1 MNALHRYPVK
11 HPPLSMAR
19 SRTGKFRGAWLL
31 SKSRMAWG
39 RKPGTRTAT
48 TETGTARR
56 RRGRVRRRRRPMRQ
70 GARLAGTGGRERGG
84 GAVTWPPNLDH
95 RRRRIISTPEQ
106 RHTPGR
112 REEGREL
119 APALQAC
126 QNSRRASTPGGR
138 IGSSCRSRPPLVQ
151 EACDA
156 SMLGEGGDGQREET
170 EMRGLSR
177 QPTGMSKLTPREAD
191 AREWEGDHVR
201 VGDDART
208 TSSPA
213 CPRRPELLLGRPTPA
228 TSPAHRR
235 PTPLA
240 SPPPPWPD

>member
-1 MNALHRYPVK
+1 MNALQRYPVK

-39 RKPGTRTAT
+39 RKPGTRTTT
-48 TETGTARR
+48 TETGTAWR

-126 QNSRRASTPGGR
+126 QHSRGEDRE
-138 IGSSCRSRPPLVQ
+138 LVQ
-151 EACDA
+151 ESAA
-156 SMLGEGGDGQREET
+156 ARAGGLRRQHARGGWRRAAGGDGDARPVEAAD
-170 EMRGLSR
+170 GHV
-177 QPTGMSKLTPREAD
+177 KAD
-191 AREWEGDHVR
+191 AAGGGCTR
-201 VGDDART
+201 VGRR
-208 TSSPA
+208 P
-213 CPRRPELLLGRPTPA
+213 CPRRR
-228 TSPAHRR
+228 
-235 PTPLA
+235 
-240 SPPPPWPD
+240 